1 MSMKDNE
8 EALDRLVG
16 LAREACSSS
25 YSPYSHFKVGA
36 ALLCAD
42 GRIFQGT
49 NIENRS
55 YGLTMCAER
64 SAVAAAVS
72 SGSREFDAVA
82 IYSPDSDYPVP
93 PCGACRQVLSEFGGA
108 EMVILMACDA
118 KVERRTLK
126 EILPF
131 DSLHELREPY

>member
-1 MSMKDNE
+1 MKNNSNT
-8 EALDRLVG
+8 LDRLVE
-16 LAREACSSS
+16 LAREACSNS

-36 ALLCAD
+36 ALLCAN
-42 GRIFQGT
+42 GKIFQGT

-72 SGSREFDAVA
+72 SGAREFDAVA
-82 IYSPDSDYPVP
+82 IFSPDSEYPIP

-108 EMVILMACDA
+108 EMVILMACDK
-118 KVERRTLK
+118 KVEKRTLK

-131 DSLHELREPY
+131 DSLHELRKPS

>member
-1 MSMKDNE
+1 MKNTGK
-8 EALDRLVG
+8 ALDRLVG
-16 LAREACSSS
+16 LAREACSNS

-36 ALLCAD
+36 ALLCTD

-108 EMVILMACDA
+108 EMVILMACDTN
-118 KVERRTLK
+118 VERRTLK

>member
-1 MSMKDNE
+1 MKDNE

-16 LAREACSSS
+16 LAREASSSS

-36 ALLCAD
+36 ALLCTD

-64 SAVAAAVS
+64 SAVSAAVS
-72 SGSREFDAVA
+72 SGAREFDAVA

-108 EMVILMACDA
+108 EMVVLMACA
-118 KVERRTLK
+118 TQIEKRTLK

-131 DSLHELREPY
+131 DSLHELRKPS

>member
-1 MSMKDNE
+1 MKNNGK
-8 EALDRLVG
+8 ALDRLVG
-16 LAREACSSS
+16 LAREACSNS

-36 ALLCAD
+36 ALLCTD

-72 SGSREFDAVA
+72 SGAREFDAVA

-108 EMVILMACDA
+108 EMVILMACNK
-118 KVERRTLK
+118 KVEKRTLK

-131 DSLHELREPY
+131 DSLHELRKPS